1 MCIYELFDENFVG
14 YLSVLGDDVSDYA
27 WIVNLVLFLEYL
39 CGQTVEYEFVECSHN
54 VVLNFK

>member
-1 MCIYELFDENFVG
+1 MFDENFVG

-27 WIVNLVLFLEYL
+27 WIVDLVLFLEYL
-39 CGQTVEYEFVECSHN
+39 GGQTVKYEFVGGSHN

>member
-1 MCIYELFDENFVG
+1 LFDENFVG

-27 WIVNLVLFLEYL
+27 WIVDLVLLLEYL
-39 CGQTVEYEFVECSHN
+39 CGETVEYEFVEGSHN